1 MELYHHVALHQC
13 KTVQGVVAFHPAAAE
28 DPSYCA
34 AWVTVCASKVAL
46 LVAVLFF
53 FMNLATWKEN
63 EGMLQIK

>member
-1 MELYHHVALHQC
+1 MFVP
-13 KTVQGVVAFHPAAAE
+13 GVVAFHPAAAE

-53 FMNLATWKEN
+53 FMNLATQTCKKPPFFPTT
-63 EGMLQIK
+63 GGFS